1 MMTLTNCADKNLFDI
16 FSKSFLFLSNT
27 DVGPTLSVPY
37 S

>member
-1 MMTLTNCADKNLFDI
+1 MITLTNCADKNFFDI
-16 FSKSFLFLSNT
+16 FSKAFLFLSST